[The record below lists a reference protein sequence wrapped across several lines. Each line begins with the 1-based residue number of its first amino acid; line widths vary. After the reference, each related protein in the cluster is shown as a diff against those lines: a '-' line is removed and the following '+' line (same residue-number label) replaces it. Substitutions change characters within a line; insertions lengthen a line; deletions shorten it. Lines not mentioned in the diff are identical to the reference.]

1 MLQLNLLTISGQVN
15 VLYEDD
21 LNLLDF
27 YPSAGM
33 GVVYVTEADVVTG
46 GYTYR
51 SKLATLRKVH
61 LYTYIF
67 NNLILRGKY

>member
-1 MLQLNLLTISGQVN
+1 
-15 VLYEDD
+15 
-21 LNLLDF
+21 
-27 YPSAGM
+27 M

-61 LYTYIF
+61 FYTYIF
-67 NNLILRGKY
+67 NNPVFFILREQNLIFHSQILMKACK